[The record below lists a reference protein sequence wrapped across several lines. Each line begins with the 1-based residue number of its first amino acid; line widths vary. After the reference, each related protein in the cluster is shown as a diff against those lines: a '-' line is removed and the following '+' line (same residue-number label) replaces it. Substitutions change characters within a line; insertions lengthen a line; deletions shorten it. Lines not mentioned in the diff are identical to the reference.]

1 MVVIK
6 RVGVLSLGTMW
17 GILSAIGGLIA
28 GLLMAGFF
36 SVISAFA
43 GVAGDINGGGYGMD
57 DLGYMGWMF
66 GGMAIIIY
74 PVLYGVLG
82 FLSGVIGGALYNL
95 FVKWVGGIKVQL
107 VQEVT
112 VEESTTSNT

>member
-6 RVGVLSLGTMW
+6 RVGVLSLGVMW

-36 SVISAFA
+36 SVISAFSGA
-43 GVAGDINGGGYGMD
+43 AGDLYGMD
-57 DLGYMGWMF
+57 DFGFMGWMF
-66 GGMAIIIY
+66 SGMVIFIY
-74 PVLYGVLG
+74 PILYGVIG

-95 FVKWVGGIKVQL
+95 FARWVGGIKVEL
-107 VQEVT
+107 KQEVA
-112 VEESTTSNT
+112 VEESNP

>member
-6 RVGVLSLGTMW
+6 RVGVLSVGVMW

-36 SVISAFA
+36 SIISAFSGA
-43 GVAGDINGGGYGMD
+43 AGDIYGMD
-57 DLGYMGWMF
+57 DLGFMGWMF
-66 GGMAIIIY
+66 TGMAIFIY
-74 PVLYGVLG
+74 PILYGVLG

-107 VQEVT
+107 VQEVEAIEQT
-112 VEESTTSNT
+112 NQ